1 MTTLQKQIK
10 DLIFFYVKINYEKY
24 LSDNDITSI
33 AEDEIKGIIN
43 SIYVERKIH
52 IQAFVKNSLQKIYT
66 EKNEEYPGD
75 STVNSIFINIF
86 QDDEYCKN
94 RISIEII
101 DYQRKLLKKKI

>member
-24 LSDNDITSI
+24 LSDNNIKLIS
-33 AEDEIKGIIN
+33 EDKISEIIN
-43 SIYVERKIH
+43 SIYAERKTH
-52 IQAFVKNSLQKIYT
+52 IQDFVKESLKKIYT
-66 EKNEEYPGD
+66 DKNEDYPGD

-86 QDDEYCKN
+86 QDDDYCKK
-94 RISIEII
+94 RIIIEII